1 MTEDDWARLA
11 QRMLEIAEA
20 PLFMSTWPH
29 LTVQSLRSAALRLYE
44 RNDLRLLIVDYLQSD
59 STQYCRP
66 AVRSCWRSQ
75 PRDQAGRAHDLTTVA
90 PRALEARAALRW
102 LRAANAAPS
111 SRDRALALTPFYVG
125 ARIAEMVR
133 LDVDDVRL
141 SARKGTVRL
150 YGKGGSPNSSKRW
163 PPSSGSSPTRPP
175 TPAPPPPPDPR
186 APPAGRTAPRRQP
199 PYRQPR
205 RNSGQASEPWHQ
217 RCPKGALAGLLRRQR
232 RKIRRASARRG
243 LATGCPREVAAGLER
258 P

>member
-66 AVRSCWRSQ
+66 AVRSCWCSQ

-150 YGKGGSPNSSKRW
+150 YGKRGKPQLLEALATLEWLVTNQATHARTPTAAWPARPAGGARS
-163 PPSSGSSPTRPP
+163 
-175 TPAPPPPPDPR
+175 
-186 APPAGRTAPRRQP
+186 APPATAIPPTTEKLRTSLRTLAPKVP
-199 PYRQPR
+199 
-205 RNSGQASEPWHQ
+205 Q
-217 RCPKGALAGLLRRQR
+217 RCPSRSASSPAPQDPPRQR
-232 RKIRRASARRG
+232 SSRTCDRLS
-243 LATGCPREVAAGLER
+243 T
-258 P
+258 